1 MLDKHID
8 RSDVKALQGVQL
20 TDTNFLIDFIHFE
33 DLSSKTMRICNLK
46 TTRISFSFL
55 NKDLK
60 NINDLVAI
68 ARRSHPIPFRTRT

>member
-46 TTRISFSFL
+46 NAIFMC
-55 NKDLK
+55 KDFK
-60 NINDLVAI
+60 NINDLAVI
-68 ARRSHPIPFRTRT
+68 AFWYHPIPFRTRT

>member
-46 TTRISFSFL
+46 TKRVS
-55 NKDLK
+55 
-60 NINDLVAI
+60 LVLL
-68 ARRSHPIPFRTRT
+68 

>member
-33 DLSSKTMRICNLK
+33 DFIFKTYAYM
-46 TTRISFSFL
+46 
-55 NKDLK
+55 
-60 NINDLVAI
+60 
-68 ARRSHPIPFRTRT
+68 